1 MNLSIFDTVAQVDQK
16 SIVIDEA
23 SLYKAFENVKD
34 GRKDKGKRYP
44 LPLILTLILLG
55 KMAGETTISGI
66 IDWVR
71 ERKQWVKQV
80 LNWPKDFP
88 VNATYTLAK
97 CSGEEIAQ
105 AVAQVILKARA
116 VEKCGEEPSRLVRQE
131 QEEEHLTH
139 TAMDGKTLRGTLGHA
154 RENQADSRI
163 FCRSTTAKVG
173 SCSPNEPSK
182 AKKTRLLHQE
192 RSYIHC

>member
-1 MNLSIFDTVAQVDQK
+1 MLD
-16 SIVIDEA
+16 
-23 SLYKAFENVKD
+23 
-34 GRKDKGKRYP
+34 
-44 LPLILTLILLG
+44 
-55 KMAGETTISGI
+55 
-66 IDWVR
+66 
-71 ERKQWVKQV
+71 
-80 LNWPKDFP
+80 WPKRFP
-88 VNATYTLAK
+88 VNATYSEALAK

-105 AVAQVILKARA
+105 VVAQVIFKAGA
-116 VEKCGEEPSRLVRQE
+116 IEKCGEEPSRLVPQE
-131 QEEEHLTH
+131 DEEELLIH